1 MEYPIKIIRSARR
14 KKTVSARLVN
24 GTIEVRA
31 PATIPERDLQ
41 PIIDNL
47 RKRLQKQQRK
57 RQLNETGDL
66 QRRAQELNRRYFNG
80 ELRIRKIEYV
90 TNQETRLGS
99 CTTSR
104 GTIRISHR
112 IADLPEWV
120 VDYVLVHEIAH
131 LKEPN
136 HSRKF
141 WALVN
146 RYPFAERAR
155 GYLMAI
161 SLEEE

>member
-1 MEYPIKIIRSARR
+1 MKYPIKIIRSARR

-24 GTIEVRA
+24 GKIEVRA
-31 PATIPERDLQ
+31 PAVISERDLQ

-47 RKRLQKQQRK
+47 RKRLQEQQRK

-66 QRRAQELNRRYFNG
+66 QRRAQELNQRYFHG
-80 ELRIRKIEYV
+80 ELKIRKIEYV
-90 TNQETRLGS
+90 TNQEKRLGS
-99 CTTSR
+99 CTASR

-112 IADLPEWV
+112 MAELPKWV
-120 VDYVLVHEIAH
+120 VDYILVHEIAH

-146 RYPFAERAR
+146 RYPLAERAR

-161 SLEEE
+161 NLEEE

>member
-1 MEYPIKIIRSARR
+1 MEYPIEIIRSARR

-31 PATIPERDLQ
+31 PAAISERDLQ

-66 QRRAQELNRRYFNG
+66 QRRAQELNQRYFHG

-90 TNQETRLGS
+90 TNQEKRLGS
-99 CTTSR
+99 CTASR

-112 IADLPEWV
+112 MAGLPKWV
-120 VDYVLVHEIAH
+120 VDYILVHEIAH

-146 RYPFAERAR
+146 RYPLAERAR

-161 SLEEE
+161 NLEEE